1 MAATMMQP
9 QSATRTNSEHVRQ
22 AQVKWAQTPLAR
34 RLDVL
39 RKARHE
45 LARVSDRLVDAIS
58 PELHRTRADSYGAEV
73 LPLLAACRFLEQD
86 AERILKPRRLGS
98 KRRPFWLAGI
108 DSTVERVPFG
118 IVLII
123 APANYPLLLAGV
135 QTLQALAAGN
145 AVVWKPGRNSCEV
158 AEVFKAALMRAGL
171 PDGLLQVTDDSTETA
186 IAELQAGPDKV
197 FFTGSAIA
205 GRAVLHMAAEQ
216 AIPVVAELSGCD
228 AVVALESA
236 DPARGVDA
244 LAWGMRLN
252 GSSTCIAPRRLFL
265 VGDGHDA
272 LIAKLRERFESMEGI
287 ELAPAVRERLREAID
302 DAERCGATVCGD
314 AGALSVKPVLVLD
327 GRPEMKIAQADLFAP
342 VLTVL
347 QVADTNEVIEA
358 DKLCPFGLTVAIFG
372 EQRSALALGKQ
383 LSVGTIIVND
393 LIFPTVD
400 PRVPFGGR
408 RGSGFGTTRG
418 AEGLLE
424 MTTAKVAA
432 IQKNKFG
439 LHHMPTGEAH
449 EALFRGVIAMSH
461 GSDFR
466 ERLAGLRRMIA
477 AAKSLAGQRGRAE
490 PGD

>member
-1 MAATMMQP
+1 M
-9 QSATRTNSEHVRQ
+9 RQ
-22 AQVKWAQTPLAR
+22 AQIQWARISLTR
-34 RLDVL
+34 RLGVL

-58 PELHRTRADSYGAEV
+58 PELHRTRADSYGSEV
-73 LPLLAACRFLEQD
+73 LPLLSACRFLEQE
-86 AERILKPRRLGS
+86 AEHILKPRRLGS
-98 KRRPFWLAGI
+98 RRRPFWLAGI

-118 IVLII
+118 VVLII

-145 AVVWKPGRNSCEV
+145 AVVWKPGRNSCDV
-158 AEVFKAALMRAGL
+158 ADVFKAALLRAGL
-171 PDGLLQVTDDSTETA
+171 PEGLLEVTDEGTETA
-186 IAELQAGPDKV
+186 IAELQAGPDKI
-197 FFTGSAIA
+197 FFTGSASA
-205 GRAVLHMAAEQ
+205 GRAVLHIAADQ
-216 AIPVVAELSGCD
+216 AIPVVTELSGCD

-236 DPARGVDA
+236 DPARVVDA

-272 LIAKLRERFESMEGI
+272 LIAKLLERFEAMDGI
-287 ELAPAVRERLREAID
+287 ELPARTQKLLRDCLD
-302 DAERCGATVCGD
+302 DAERSGATICGN
-314 AGALSVKPVLVLD
+314 AGAVSVKPVLVLN

-347 QVADTNEVIEA
+347 QIADTDQVLEA

-372 EQRSALALGKQ
+372 DQRVALALGRQ
-383 LSVGTIIVND
+383 LTVGTVIVND
-393 LIFPTVD
+393 IIFPTVD

-424 MTTAKVAA
+424 MTAAKVTA
-432 IQKNKFG
+432 IRTNKLG
-439 LHHMPTGEAH
+439 LHYLETGSAQGE
-449 EALFRGVIAMSH
+449 LFRGVVAMSH
-461 GSDFR
+461 AASLR
-466 ERLAGLRRMIA
+466 ERFAGLRRMIA
-477 AAKSLAGQRGRAE
+477 GAKKVAESVSNGLKGRG
-490 PGD
+490 